1 MKSNAPYKLSQ
12 KKAHREWLDLLLSFL
27 FLHADGADDED
38 EDSEHDG
45 HRNGGN
51 QDRDNIVAHCLDRA
65 AVDALL
71 RYSPVHIGMI
81 FIFNI
86 H

>member
-1 MKSNAPYKLSQ
+1 MLLTNYSHSPAY
-12 KKAHREWLDLLLSFL
+12 REWLDLLLSFL
-27 FLHADGADDED
+27 LLHADGADDED
-38 EDSEHDG
+38 EDGEHDG
-45 HRNGGN
+45 HRHGGD

-71 RYSPVHIGMI
+71 RYSPVHIGMF
-81 FIFNI
+81 FIFKI